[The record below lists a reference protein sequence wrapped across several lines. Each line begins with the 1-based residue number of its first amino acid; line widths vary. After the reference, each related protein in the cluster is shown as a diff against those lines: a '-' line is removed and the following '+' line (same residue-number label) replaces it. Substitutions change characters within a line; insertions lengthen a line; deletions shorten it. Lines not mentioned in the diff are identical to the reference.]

1 MTFARKITMKKIF
14 SVVALLFLINA
25 CSKDFELQ
33 NIDSDLIVAAELSN
47 NQVIINVQSEKIYPS
62 GGYQITYN
70 DKVRKNEICIDFK
83 KMQVPEAGFAVL
95 YPATCSIDLGK
106 LEKGEYQI
114 KFNLNKQETN
124 GNLVIG
130 TAADL
135 TLEAGGNVKLN

>member
-1 MTFARKITMKKIF
+1 MMKKIF
-14 SVVALLFLINA
+14 SVVALLLLINA
-25 CSKDFELQ
+25 CAKDFELQ
-33 NIDSDLIVAAELSN
+33 NIDSELFVAAELSN
-47 NQVIINVQSEKIYPS
+47 NQVVINVQSEKIYPS

-83 KMQVPEAGFAVL
+83 KLQVPDAGFAVL

-106 LEKGEYQI
+106 LEKGAYQI
-114 KFNLNKQETN
+114 KFKLNKQETN
-124 GNLVIG
+124 GNLVID